1 MPLPNEEDDMLT
13 MCEED
18 YYAEL
23 EGDHVAT
30 PGEACKEYAR
40 NAGYEDPSQEWI
52 LTPWDT
58 WEVNP
63 AYTGPR
69 GRHPE
74 DDCYDEEEFYGPFL
88 PVNAGTWEARRPSA
102 DSDDIPF

>member
-1 MPLPNEEDDMLT
+1 MLT

-18 YYAEL
+18 YYAE
-23 EGDHVAT
+23 DRCAT
-30 PGEACKEYAR
+30 YGEAFKEYAY
-40 NAGYEDPSQEWI
+40 NAGSETPEQEWI

-63 AYTGPR
+63 HYTGPK

-74 DDCYDEEEFYGPFL
+74 DDHYEEEGCEAPGFDSPREDWAAKGPAEL
-88 PVNAGTWEARRPSA
+88 
-102 DSDDIPF
+102 DDMDGDFIPF